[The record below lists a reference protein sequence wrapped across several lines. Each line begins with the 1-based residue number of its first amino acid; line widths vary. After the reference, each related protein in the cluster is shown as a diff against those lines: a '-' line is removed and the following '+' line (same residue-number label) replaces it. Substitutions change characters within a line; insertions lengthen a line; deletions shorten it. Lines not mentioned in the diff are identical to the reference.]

1 MAEEAK
7 KSRRQLKDLPSADRE
22 MAVMGKCRK
31 AIASLD
37 DPAQRAR
44 VLAWLTHVVNSEVP
58 APAPKVAAN
67 QLTLDDLPGE

>member
-1 MAEEAK
+1 
-7 KSRRQLKDLPSADRE
+7 

-37 DPAQRAR
+37 DPTQRAR
-44 VLAWLTHVVNSEVP
+44 VLTWLSHVVNSEVP
-58 APAPKVAAN
+58 PPAPKVAAS